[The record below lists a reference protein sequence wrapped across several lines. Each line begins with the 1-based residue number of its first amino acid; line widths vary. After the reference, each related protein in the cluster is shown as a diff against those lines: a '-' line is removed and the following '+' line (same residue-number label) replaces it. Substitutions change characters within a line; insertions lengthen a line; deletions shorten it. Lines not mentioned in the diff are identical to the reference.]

1 MPPRPDPP
9 AHDADERLATSE
21 GLARS
26 APLRISLLYAAGA
39 AAWILLSDKV
49 LLAWLDD
56 PGQFVLASAV
66 KGWFFVA
73 MTAALLYL
81 LLVRRWHPDASA
93 LPAGPRRALLGRL
106 LVFVLLVV
114 AGSAAAVT
122 YSLDRLKT
130 IELQRLAAVAEL
142 KVGQLTTWLDERS
155 RSARL
160 VESGAN
166 ATNEYRRWREEGRLA
181 SREGLLRQLQ
191 QMRSQSGFDAISL
204 LDEQGRILWHSEA
217 IDLTGLAQAS
227 APLQAIALQ
236 REVRHLGPYRDAAG
250 EMRTDIVLPLQWPG
264 TRAAPLLVFHLRG
277 EQYLPAKLRDWPI
290 PTRSGEVVLVR
301 RDGDEVVF
309 LNRLSQAPDAA
320 LRLRQ
325 PLDSE
330 QLLAAQLVRS
340 GALTTVTLDGTDYK
354 GVQAFGAGRNV
365 PGSDWFLL
373 AKTDH
378 AEIYAAAVE
387 EAGWIVLS
395 TTLAILM
402 AMLFFR
408 MARQRQALTES
419 VRTQAVQRER
429 LQALQLLSAVSNSSE
444 DAIYAKDLDGRYT
457 LFNEAAS
464 RFVGKPVG
472 EVIGRDDLALFP
484 PEQAAALRQSGQQA
498 IASGHPL
505 SEEHALQTA
514 QGPRIFL
521 STRGPLHDAAGTLIG
536 EFGISRDITES
547 KRAES
552 ALRRVNRML
561 LTSHGCSQALMRASS
576 VDELLQS
583 VCETIVHT
591 GGYRLAWVGMAD
603 AGDERRVRPVAQAGF
618 EDGYL
623 ESVHITWADEPDGHG
638 PTGTAVRERRPVT
651 SRKLI
656 DDPSYAPW
664 REAALQRG
672 YAASIAL
679 PLLPGDGDC
688 LGALNLYAAEPEA
701 FDEDEVRSAVELAN
715 DLAFGIR
722 ALRDREARLAEEA
735 RYRALFAANPQPM
748 WVHDLD
754 SLAFLEVNA
763 AAVERYGYSRD
774 EFLSMR
780 ITDIQSPQAQPALS
794 DEAMQPGVVGHR
806 LKDGRV
812 IQASISSHRIA
823 YLSRQAMLVL
833 AVDVTA
839 QLTAEAALKVQAR
852 RAEALLS
859 LPGLAEQGNEADF
872 MQQAQELAEDLTG
885 SRIAFIHFINPDGE
899 SIELVTWSRRTLA
912 HFCRAAHD
920 RHYPVSEAGIWADA
934 LRERKPVIFNDYAAY
949 PHKRGLPEGHAQL
962 DRLISVPVIE
972 DGRVVMLTG
981 VGGKATDYDALDV
994 ETVQLISNDI
1004 WRLVQRRRSSAALLE
1019 SETSYRNLT
1028 ERVPAIIYRAELDER
1043 GTTTYVSPA
1052 IETLGYSPAE
1062 WLAQP
1067 SIWSDSLH
1075 PEDRDR
1081 VLQALA
1087 LARREQLP
1095 IDQAYRLRTRSGEW
1109 RHLQDKADLVRDE
1122 AGRPR
1127 YLQGLMVDISQ
1138 QVRTEAELRKLFQ
1151 AVEQSPNSIVVT
1163 NLQAEIEY
1171 VNEAFLHT
1179 TGYRREEVIG
1189 QNPRILQA
1197 AGGASSDHAGMW
1209 AALTQGQPWKG
1220 EFRNRRKDGSTYVE
1234 FAHVAPLRQPD
1245 GSISHYVAVKEDITE
1260 KKRIGHELDRYRAH
1274 LEELV
1279 TERTTELAEA
1289 RQRAEAANEAKSAFL
1304 ANMSHEIRTPMNAIV
1319 GLTHLLQGEDM
1330 TPRQAHRLGQIRDSA
1345 HHLLAIITGILD
1357 LTKIEAGKVTLDE
1370 TDFHISALLDH
1381 VHGLVV
1387 DRALA
1392 KGVQMMVERSG
1403 VPPWLH
1409 GDLTRLRQA
1418 LLNYADNA
1426 VKFTPQ
1432 GSIRLRV
1439 RVIEDKGEQLLLRF
1453 EVQDTGIGIAADKLP
1468 RLFQAFE
1475 QADTSTTRRYG
1486 GTGLGLAV
1494 ARRLAGLMGGEAGAD
1509 SEPGVG
1515 SSFWFTARLRRGH
1528 PVPAEV
1534 GPDSLPGTAEAA
1546 LREQCA
1552 GARVLLA
1559 EDDEINREVAIA
1571 LLNAAGLMV
1580 DTAVDGRDALALVE
1594 RHPYD
1599 LVLMDVQM
1607 PIMDGFEATRAI
1619 RAQPALASLPI
1630 LAMTA
1635 NIFEEDRRACMDA
1648 GMDDFVPKPVEPAL
1662 LYATLLRW
1670 LPRRG
1675 LRTAQ
1680 SLPATPAPIREAD
1693 AAQIA
1698 ASVGLDAIEGLRPT
1712 QALQALRGDVAR
1724 YLDLLK
1730 QLRTTHAADP
1740 QRIADAWAGGETDAA
1755 RQRAHALKG
1764 AAATLGA
1771 NAVQEAAA
1779 ELETALRVPVDRARV
1794 EQLMLA
1800 LRQRAEALFDGL
1812 AALNP
1817 VPGRTEAVRADQ
1829 VQAQQVLAE
1838 LEPLIARDDT
1848 AACERYEAARALLT
1862 ATLGAEAITLGRHLE
1877 AFDFPTALACLHR
1890 LRATPA

>member
-1 MPPRPDPP
+1 MQN
-9 AHDADERLATSE
+9 ADQPLGATES
-21 GLARS
+21 LARS
-26 APLRISLLYAAGA
+26 APLKISLLYAAGA

-49 LLAWLDD
+49 LHAWLDD
-56 PGQFVLASAV
+56 PGQLALASAV
-66 KGWFFVA
+66 KGWFFVT

-81 LLVRRWHPDASA
+81 LLLRRWHPDTAA
-93 LPAGPRRALLGRL
+93 VPEGARRGLLGRL
-106 LVFVLLVV
+106 LVFALLAL
-114 AGSAAAVT
+114 AGSTAAVT
-122 YSLDRLKT
+122 YSLDRLKA
-130 IELQRLAAVAEL
+130 IELQRLEAVVEL
-142 KVGQLTTWLDERS
+142 KVEQLTTWLDERS

-160 VESGAN
+160 IEAGAN
-166 ATNEYRRWREEGRLA
+166 AIDEYRRWREQGRLA
-181 SREGLLRQLQ
+181 SRDGLLQHLQ
-191 QMRSQSGFDAISL
+191 RMRSPSGFDAISL
-204 LDEQGRILWHSEA
+204 LDEQGRLLWHSEA
-217 IDLTGLAQAS
+217 IDRTGLAQA
-227 APLQAIALQ
+227 AAGLQAIALQ
-236 REVRHLGPYRDAAG
+236 RETQRLGPYRDAAG

-264 TRAAPLLVFHLRG
+264 TQAAPLLVFHLRG

-301 RDGDEVVF
+301 REGDEVVF
-309 LNRLSQAPDAA
+309 LNPLSQAPDAA

-325 PLDSE
+325 ALNSE
-330 QLLAAQLVRS
+330 HLLAAQLVRS
-340 GALTTVTLDGTDYK
+340 GAMTTVTLDGFDYK
-354 GVQAFGAGRNV
+354 GVPAFGAGRTV

-395 TTLAILM
+395 TALAVLM
-402 AMLFFR
+402 ALLFLR
-408 MARQRQALTES
+408 MARQRQALAES
-419 VRTQAVQRER
+419 FRTQAVQRER

-444 DAIYAKDLDGRYT
+444 DAIFAKDLEGRYT
-457 LFNEAAS
+457 LFNQAAS
-464 RFVGKPVG
+464 RFVGKPVS

-484 PEQAAALRQSGQQA
+484 PEQAAALRRSGQQV
-498 IASGHPL
+498 IASGRPL
-505 SEEHALQTA
+505 TEEHQLQTA

-521 STRGPLHDAAGTLIG
+521 STRGPLHDTAGSLIG
-536 EFGISRDITES
+536 EFGISRDITEA
-547 KRAES
+547 KRTETS
-552 ALRRVNRML
+552 LRRANRML
-561 LTSHGCSQALMRASS
+561 LTSHGCSQVLMRAAS
-576 VDELLQS
+576 VDELLQA
-583 VCETIVHT
+583 VCETIVHI

-603 AGDERRVRPVAQAGF
+603 PGDERLVRPVAQAGF
-618 EDGYL
+618 EAGYP
-623 ESVHITWADEPDGHG
+623 ESARITWADEPDGQG
-638 PTGTAVRERRPVT
+638 PTGTAIRERRPVT
-651 SRKLI
+651 VRNLI
-656 DDPSYAPW
+656 EDPSDAPW
-664 REAALQRG
+664 REAALLRG
-672 YAASIAL
+672 HAASIAL
-679 PLLPGDGDC
+679 PLMPGDGGC
-688 LGALNLYAAEPEA
+688 LGALNLYAADAHA

-748 WVHDLD
+748 WVHELD
-754 SLAFLEVNA
+754 SLAFLEVNDA
-763 AAVERYGYSRD
+763 AIERYGYSRED
-774 EFLSMR
+774 FLAMR
-780 ITDIQSPQAQPALS
+780 VTDLHPPEDLPAAS
-794 DEAMQPGVVGHR
+794 DPAMQPGVVRHR
-806 LKDGRV
+806 LKDGRI

-833 AVDVTA
+833 AVDVTP
-839 QLTAEAALKVQAR
+839 QLAAEAALKVQAR

-934 LRERKPVIFNDYAAY
+934 LRERKPVVFNDYAAY
-949 PHKRGLPEGHAQL
+949 PHKRGLPEGHAPL

-972 DGRVVMLTG
+972 GGRVVMLTG

-1067 SIWSDSLH
+1067 SLWADSLH
-1075 PEDRDR
+1075 PDDRDR

-1138 QVRTEAELRKLFQ
+1138 QVRAEADLRKLFL

-1171 VNEAFLHT
+1171 VNEAFLRT

-1197 AGGASSDHAGMW
+1197 EDDARSDHVGMW

-1220 EFRNRRKDGSTYVE
+1220 EFHNRRKDGSTYVE

-1260 KKRIGHELDRYRAH
+1260 KKRIGRELDRYRAH

-1279 TERTTELAEA
+1279 AERTAELAEA
-1289 RQRAEAANEAKSAFL
+1289 RQRAEAANQAKSAFL

-1357 LTKIEAGKVTLDE
+1357 LSKIEAGKVTLDE
-1370 TDFHISALLDH
+1370 SDFHISALLDH

-1426 VKFTPQ
+1426 VKFTLK

-1439 RVIEDKGEQLLLRF
+1439 RVIEDKGEDLLLRF
-1453 EVQDTGIGIAADKLP
+1453 EVQDTGIGIAADQLP
-1468 RLFQAFE
+1468 KLFQAFE

-1534 GPDSLPGTAEAA
+1534 SLDGMPGTAEAA

-1580 DTAVDGRDALALVE
+1580 DTANDGRDALALME

-1619 RAQPALASLPI
+1619 RAKPALASLPI

-1635 NIFEEDRRACMDA
+1635 NIFEEDRQACMDA

-1662 LYATLLRW
+1662 LYAILLRW

-1675 LRTAQ
+1675 LRAAQ
-1680 SLPATPAPIREAD
+1680 APPVTPAPVRMAD
-1693 AAQIA
+1693 AEQIA

-1724 YLDLLK
+1724 YLGLL
-1730 QLRTTHAADP
+1730 QQFSATHAADP
-1740 QRIADAWAGGETDAA
+1740 QRIAEAWAGGEPDAA

-1771 NAVQEAAA
+1771 TAVQEAAA
-1779 ELETALRVPVDRARV
+1779 ALEAALRVPVDRPRV

-1800 LRQRAEALFDGL
+1800 LKHGTETLFGRL

-1817 VPGRTEAVRADQ
+1817 VPGKSETARADR

-1838 LEPLIARDDT
+1838 LEPLIASDDT

-1877 AFDFPTALACLHR
+1877 AFDFPAALACLHR
-1890 LRATPA
+1890 LQQNPD